1 MADIPEKDLEETR
14 AALAPTLQKIA
25 SILPWLSKPKELRFD
40 PELNERWI
48 KASKQLAAVWSDRF
62 NDGEEKLRPAIF
74 ALYSLALEC
83 KDPDSLRLGEAL
95 ASAADHLEDT
105 TPTPRLIAALS
116 ATIESLVDNEG
127 LEHPTFSERAN
138 HFSHRLDEVSAN
150 TGIAPGRSATLD
162 RIFASEAAERLERMQ
177 DALAL
182 LPPDGYALKAEAVEL
197 AQEAQAAELF
207 GIMHIARQIAEA
219 TNTRAS
225 ELDNEDVRQLI
236 ENRLT
241 QLTGMIATVHG

>member
-48 KASKQLAAVWSDRF
+48 AACKNLSAAWLDRF
-62 NDGEEKLRPAIF
+62 SAGEAAIRPAIF
-74 ALYSLALEC
+74 ALYSLALES

-95 ASAADHLEDT
+95 ASAADHLEDM
-105 TPTPRLIAALS
+105 TPTPRLIAALT
-116 ATIESLVDNEG
+116 ATIESLLDKEG
-127 LEHPTFSERAN
+127 LEHPTFSERAQ
-138 HFSHRLDEVSAN
+138 HFSQRLDAVNAP
-150 TGIAPGRSATLD
+150 GGLAPGRSVTLD
-162 RIFASEAAERLERMQ
+162 KIFAAEAGERLERMQ
-177 DALAL
+177 DAFAL
-182 LPPDGYALKAEAVEL
+182 LPPDGYALKSEAVEL

-207 GIMHIARQIAEA
+207 GIMHLARQLAEA

-225 ELDNEDVRQLI
+225 ELDNDAVRQLI
-236 ENRLT
+236 ESRLK
-241 QLTGMIATVHG
+241 QLAEMIATVHG